1 MVTAAPRAP
10 SLRSLSRRLR
20 AEFNE
25 FTGCQQRP
33 AFIRSPAFARVWLSV
48 SHIPSV
54 YKQARTR
61 ENSMTRYLILGII
74 CMLSA
79 LVLSCVAGMYAAIN
93 SNVAIATACTACLAL
108 VVGVKWVAGSR

>member
-1 MVTAAPRAP
+1 MNSPGANSARLSLEAP
-10 SLRSLSRRLR
+10 LSPECGYQFRT
-20 AEFNE
+20 F
-25 FTGCQQRP
+25 P
-33 AFIRSPAFARVWLSV
+33 RVS
-48 SHIPSV
+48 
-54 YKQARTR
+54 KQARTR
-61 ENSMTRYLILGII
+61 GNSMTRYLVLGII

>member
-1 MVTAAPRAP
+1 
-10 SLRSLSRRLR
+10 
-20 AEFNE
+20 
-25 FTGCQQRP
+25 
-33 AFIRSPAFARVWLSV
+33 
-48 SHIPSV
+48 
-54 YKQARTR
+54 
-61 ENSMTRYLILGII
+61 MTRYLILGII